1 MPENEVFQPESGQDL
16 SALEGKMDEM
26 VQVLRQM
33 SADVSQMKSTI
44 DRLLD

>member
-1 MPENEVFQPESGQDL
+1 MPENEVFQPENEQDL

-33 SADVSQMKSTI
+33 AADVSQMRSTI